1 MRANEIL
8 TEDYNNELFF

>member
-1 MRANEIL
+1 MRADEIL